1 MNKLFRPFFI
11 FLLLVS
17 TRSALAVNYDALNDT
32 KDDRGSYAQKQTF
45 SKDQHGLHAIA
56 SSSAVSIHQASQDL
70 DSLYALAGEAQ
81 QELAALLEGLNFTQ
95 RYQLML
101 PEVKSYER
109 AKAKIAAKF
118 DGDASRITDLA
129 RASLVADDIQGLMTA
144 YEALNSQVK
153 VLQVKN
159 RFAAPKAS
167 GYRDL
172 NLLVQLPETG
182 MIAEVQ
188 LHLKGI
194 AEIKSGDEHK
204 VYEQIQAIEARAKSQ
219 SRELSELEQAKITAL
234 RQESHKQYHKA
245 WLYYKRLD
253 SAELLNAAA

>member
-17 TRSALAVNYDALNDT
+17 TRSALATNYDALIDT
-32 KDDRGSYAQKQTF
+32 KEESGCYAQKQSF

-56 SSSAVSIHQASQDL
+56 SSSAALIRQSSDDL
-70 DSLYALAGEAQ
+70 DSLYAQAQNAQ
-81 QELAALLEGLNFTQ
+81 QELTSLLEGLNTQ
-95 RYQLML
+95 ESYQLL
-101 PEVKSYER
+101 IPEVKSYER

-129 RASLVADDIQGLMTA
+129 RASLVANDIQGLMTA
-144 YEALNSQVK
+144 FEDLQQQVK

-159 RFAAPKAS
+159 RFAEPKAS

-172 NLLVQLPETG
+172 NLLVQLPQTG

-188 LHLKGI
+188 LHLKAI
-194 AEIKSGDEHK
+194 AEIKSGEEHK
-204 VYEQIQAIEARAKSQ
+204 AYEQIQAIEARAIAQ
-219 SRELSELEQAKITAL
+219 SRDLSQLELAQITHL
-234 RQESHKQYHKA
+234 RQASHKQYHKA

-253 SAELLNAAA
+253 SAELLAAAA